1 MEFVRA
7 TWENDHEYMSIVG
20 DLLKNEELLKLDD
33 ITHHHYTTR
42 LVHSIFVSYVSYK
55 ITKARGLDYVS
66 TARAGLL
73 HDFFLEE
80 RDEILAL
87 GMGSHNSAHPKIA
100 LKNAQ
105 KITEINDLEKD
116 IILKHMF
123 LCTLNPYQ
131 AFSARQKGVVCT
143 KFHIVNEFKFVSLV
157 LNNFPVP
164 STSLKNTSK
173 CPVSKI
179 SMC

>member
-7 TWENDHEYMSIVG
+7 TWENDHEYMSIVE
-20 DLLKNEELLKLDD
+20 DLLKNKELLKLDK
-33 ITHHHYTTR
+33 ITHHHFTTR

-55 ITKARGLDYVS
+55 IAKSRGLDYVS

-80 RDEILAL
+80 RHEVELL
-87 GMGSHNSAHPKIA
+87 GIGSHNCAHPKIA
-100 LKNAQ
+100 LKNAR

-123 LCTLNPYQ
+123 LCTIKIGMPKYKE
-131 AFSARQKGVVCT
+131 SM
-143 KFHIVNEFKFVSLV
+143 IVSMVDKYCAMVE
-157 LNNFPVP
+157 
-164 STSLKNTSK
+164 
-173 CPVSKI
+173 VSKPTRDWMKELYVRLQAKV
-179 SMC
+179 SYGVN

>member
-1 MEFVRA
+1 MEFIRA

-20 DLLKNEELLKLDD
+20 DLLKDKELLKLDN
-33 ITHHHYTTR
+33 ITHHRYTTR
-42 LVHSIFVSYVSYK
+42 LVHSIFVSYMSYK

-80 RDEILAL
+80 RDEIELL

-100 LKNAQ
+100 LKNAENL
-105 KITEINDLEKD
+105 TEINELEKD

-123 LCTLNPYQ
+123 LCTLKSKAPLYKES
-131 AFSARQKGVVCT
+131 F
-143 KFHIVNEFKFVSLV
+143 IVSMVDKYCAISEVSL
-157 LNNFPVP
+157 P
-164 STSLKNTSK
+164 SRNWVKQIIARLQSSLSYGTQ
-173 CPVSKI
+173 I
-179 SMC
+179 

>member
-80 RDEILAL
+80 RDEIELL
-87 GMGSHNSAHPKIA
+87 GMGSHNCAHPKIA
-100 LKNAQ
+100 LKNA
-105 KITEINDLEKD
+105 KKLTKLNDLEKD

-123 LCTLNPYQ
+123 LCSFKSKMPRFKESLIVSMVDKYCAISEVSTPLRNWTREMI
-131 AFSARQKGVVCT
+131 ARVQT
-143 KFHIVNEFKFVSLV
+143 SVSY
-157 LNNFPVP
+157 
-164 STSLKNTSK
+164 S
-173 CPVSKI
+173 
-179 SMC
+179 